1 MKKYVKQFAVILCI
15 AAVLLAL
22 SAVLRGATGTG
33 DVART
38 LKKSWAVELP
48 GGYVVEYRAASDE
61 KMEEGGLRFHVLLYD
76 DSAALDDLL
85 PWAEVAG
92 LQTVYGIFASDE
104 ITAILDELNVPGGER
119 PDLQSGY
126 VWQCE
131 TVKDGFGEEIFLL
144 HTEGDLRLYVV
155 ESFRNP

>member
-1 MKKYVKQFAVILCI
+1 MKKYAKQFVVILCI

-22 SAVLRGATGTG
+22 SAVLRSATGSSG
-33 DVART
+33 LART
-38 LKKSWAVELP
+38 LKKAWGVELS
-48 GGYVVEYRAASDE
+48 GGYVVEYRAASDDDLD
-61 KMEEGGLRFHVLLYD
+61 EGGLQFHVLLYD
-76 DSAALDDLL
+76 DSEALDTML

-92 LQTVYGIFASDE
+92 LQTGYGIFASDE

-119 PDLQSGY
+119 PDLQSGH

-131 TVKDGFGEEIFLL
+131 AVKDGFVEEIFLL
-144 HTEGDLRLYVV
+144 HAEGDLRLYVV